1 MEIAEVTT
9 FLAATTPFD
18 QLDSAQLARLA
29 DNISVYYCQQGETVQ
44 VSPERLMIVRTGIFA
59 LYSDQQTLLSK
70 LEQGDFYGYQLL
82 LTGLSDND
90 QLICEEDALIYWLTA
105 ESFHQL
111 RYQYKNIDIF
121 FQRLF
126 SRRLHQYKAQQQHS
140 RFTLKI
146 SDIAQPR
153 KIAISGEQSVQQAA
167 SLMTEKRVS
176 SLLVEQDD
184 QLIGII
190 TDRDL
195 RSRVLADNLP
205 ASTAISQV
213 MTAKPHTIDK
223 HAYLFEAVQLMSRHN
238 IHHLPVLDKQKSY
251 SMITATDI
259 IRSQQDHPVYLIG
272 EIHRQTSVDGLENCA
287 GQISGLALTL
297 GKQQVPAHEAG
308 HIITTI
314 TDALTQ
320 RLIKLAQIELGAPP
334 CVFSWLA
341 FGSQGRMDQ
350 SLNADQDNA
359 LLLEKEPVGEVADY
373 FAALADF
380 VCQGLAR
387 CGIVLC
393 PGNIMASNKA
403 LRLSLKG
410 WSGHFAKW
418 ISTPTPEALL
428 KSSIFFD
435 LRVIEGSKGLFN
447 ALQQDILAKTSNN
460 ALFLY
465 HLAQTAL
472 QRSAPLSFLRNF
484 ILEHDGK
491 QKKGLDLKKRGISL
505 ITDIVRVYAL
515 SAGIS
520 EINTRQR
527 LIQLAA
533 SGVMDSKDT
542 QNLSDAFDVLAQ
554 LRWDKHQ
561 HDLSQGHDVS
571 NLLDPQVLSGLQ
583 RHQLK
588 DSLTVINDAQS
599 SLKQRFCREL

>member
-1 MEIAEVTT
+1 MDVAEVTT
-9 FLAATTPFD
+9 FLAKTTPFD
-18 QLDSAQLARLA
+18 QLATAELANLGA
-29 DNISVYYCQQGETVQ
+29 NINVYYCQQGETIQ
-44 VSPERLMIVRTGIFA
+44 LSSERLMIVRTGIFA
-59 LYSDQQTLLSK
+59 LYSDQQTLLTK
-70 LEQGDFYGYQLL
+70 LEEGDFYGYQLL

-90 QLICEEDALIYWLTA
+90 NLVCEEDGLVYWLNA
-105 ESFHQL
+105 DAFHQL

-126 SRRLHQYKAQQQHS
+126 GRRLHQYKEQQQNS
-140 RFTLKI
+140 RFTLKV
-146 SDIAQPR
+146 SDIVQAR
-153 KIAISGEQSVQQAA
+153 KIAIDGGQSVQQAA
-167 SLMTEKRVS
+167 TLMTEKRVS
-176 SLLVEQDD
+176 SLLVEQNE

-195 RSRVLADNLP
+195 RSRVLAAGLAAN
-205 ASTAISQV
+205 TEVSQV
-213 MTAKPHTIDK
+213 MTAKPHVIDK

-238 IHHLPVLDKQKSY
+238 IHHLPVLDNQQSY

-272 EIHRQTSVDGLENCA
+272 EIHRQTSVDGLEHCSS
-287 GQISGLALTL
+287 QISSLALTL

-320 RLIKLAQIELGAPP
+320 RLIALAQLELGPAP

-359 LLLEKEPVGEVADY
+359 LLLEKEPAGEIAEY

-387 CGIVLC
+387 CGITLC
-393 PGNIMASNKA
+393 PGNIMASNSA

-410 WSGHFAKW
+410 WSGQFGKW
-418 ISTPTPEALL
+418 VNSPTPDALL
-428 KSSIFFD
+428 KASIFFD
-435 LRVIEGSKGLFN
+435 LRIIEGSRGLFN
-447 ALQQDILAKTSNN
+447 ALQQDILARTQDN

-515 SAGIS
+515 AAGIS

-527 LIQLAA
+527 LVQLAA

-561 HDLSQGHDVS
+561 HDLAQGHDVS
-571 NLLDPQVLSGLQ
+571 NLLDPNVLSGLQ

-599 SLKQRFCREL
+599 SLKQRFCRDL

>member
-1 MEIAEVTT
+1 MEVAEVTT
-9 FLAATTPFD
+9 FLAGTTPFD
-18 QLDSAQLARLA
+18 QLDHAQLASLA
-29 DNISVYYCQQGETVQ
+29 GNISVYYCQNGETVQ
-44 VSPERLMIVRTGIFA
+44 LSAERLMIVRTGIFA
-59 LYSDQQTLLSK
+59 LYSDQQTLLTK
-70 LEQGDFYGYQLL
+70 LEEGDFYGYQLL
-82 LTGLSDND
+82 LTGLSDD
-90 QLICEEDALIYWLTA
+90 DKLLCEEDGLVYWLSA
-105 ESFHQL
+105 DAFHQL

-126 SRRLHQYKAQQQHS
+126 SRRLHQYKAQQQNS

-146 SDIAQPR
+146 SDIVQAR
-153 KIAISGEQSVQQAA
+153 KIAISGEHSVQQAA
-167 SLMTEKRVS
+167 ALMTEKRVS
-176 SLLVEQDD
+176 SLLVEQEER
-184 QLIGII
+184 LVGII

-195 RSRVLADNLP
+195 RSRVLAADLP
-205 ASTAISQV
+205 AQTPVKQV

-238 IHHLPVLDKQKSY
+238 VHHLPVLDKQQSY

-272 EIHRQTSVDGLENCA
+272 EIHRQTSVDGLEHCA
-287 GQISGLALTL
+287 SQVSSLALTL

-320 RLIKLAQIELGAPP
+320 RLIALAQHELGPPP

-359 LLLEKEPVGEVADY
+359 LLLEKEPVGEVAEY

-387 CGIVLC
+387 CGIILC
-393 PGNIMASNKA
+393 PGNIMASNSA

-410 WSGHFAKW
+410 WSGQFAKW
-418 ISTPTPEALL
+418 VTSPTPDALL

-447 ALQQDILAKTSNN
+447 ALQQDILAKTTDN

-472 QRSAPLSFLRNF
+472 QRTAPLSFLRNF

-527 LIQLAA
+527 LVQLANQ
-533 SGVMDSKDT
+533 GVMDSKDT

-561 HDLSQGHDVS
+561 HDLTQGHDVS
-571 NLLDPQVLSGLQ
+571 NLLDPNVLSGLQ

-599 SLKQRFCREL
+599 SLKHRFCRDL

>member
-1 MEIAEVTT
+1 MEVAEVTT
-9 FLAATTPFD
+9 FLAGTTPFD
-18 QLDSAQLARLA
+18 QLDAARLA
-29 DNISVYYCQQGETVQ
+29 SLASHISVYYCQQGETVQ
-44 VSPERLMIVRTGIFA
+44 LSTERLMIIRTGIFA
-59 LYSDQQTLLSK
+59 LFSDQQTLLTK
-70 LEQGDFYGYQLL
+70 LEEGDFYGYQLL

-90 QLICEEDALIYWLTA
+90 NLVCEEDGLVFWLTA
-105 ESFHQL
+105 DAFHQL

-126 SRRLHQYKAQQQHS
+126 SRRLHQYKAQQQSS

-146 SDIAQPR
+146 SDVIQAR
-153 KIAISGEQSVQQAA
+153 KIAINGEHTVQQAA
-167 SLMTEKRVS
+167 GLMTEKRVS

-184 QLIGII
+184 KLIGII

-195 RSRVLADNLP
+195 RSRVLAANLSAQTP
-205 ASTAISQV
+205 VQQV

-238 IHHLPVLDKQKSY
+238 IHHLPVMDKQQSC

-272 EIHRQTSVDGLENCA
+272 EIHRQTSVDGLEQCA
-287 GQISGLALTL
+287 SQVSALALTL

-320 RLIKLAQIELGAPP
+320 RLIKLAQAELGPAP

-387 CGIVLC
+387 CGIILC
-393 PGNIMASNKA
+393 PGNIMASNSA

-410 WSGHFAKW
+410 WSGQFAKW
-418 ISTPTPEALL
+418 VTSPTPQALL

-447 ALQQDILAKTSNN
+447 ALQQDILAKTSGN

-472 QRSAPLSFLRNF
+472 QRTAPLSFLRNF

-491 QKKGLDLKKRGISL
+491 QKKGLDLKKRGISI

-527 LIQLAA
+527 LLQLAA

-561 HDLSQGHDVS
+561 HDLIQGHEVS
-571 NLLDPQVLSGLQ
+571 NLLDPKVLSGLQ

-588 DSLTVINDAQS
+588 DSMTVINDAQS
-599 SLKQRFCREL
+599 SLKHRFCREL

>member
-1 MEIAEVTT
+1 MEVAEVSN
-9 FLAATTPFD
+9 FLAETTPFD
-18 QLDSAQLARLA
+18 QLDAGQLTSLA
-29 DNISVYYCQQGETVQ
+29 SNISVYYCQNGETVQ
-44 VSPERLMIVRTGIFA
+44 LSTERLMIVRTGIFA
-59 LYSDQQTLLSK
+59 LYSDQQTLLTK

-82 LTGLSDND
+82 LTGLKDND
-90 QLICEEDALIYWLTA
+90 NLVCEEDGLVYWLA
-105 ESFHQL
+105 ADAFHQL

-126 SRRLHQYKAQQQHS
+126 SRRLHQYKAQQQNS

-146 SDIAQPR
+146 SDIVQAR
-153 KIAISGEQSVQQAA
+153 KIAISAEQTVQQAA
-167 SLMTEKRVS
+167 ALMTEKRVS
-176 SLLVEQDD
+176 SLLVEQDE
-184 QLIGII
+184 QLIGIV

-195 RSRVLADNLP
+195 RSRVLAADLP
-205 ASTAISQV
+205 AQTPVRQV
-213 MTAKPHTIDK
+213 MTAKPYSIDK

-238 IHHLPVLDKQKSY
+238 VHHLPVLDKQQSY

-272 EIHRQTSVDGLENCA
+272 EIHRQTSIDGLEHCA
-287 GQISGLALTL
+287 SQISSLAITL

-320 RLIKLAQIELGAPP
+320 RLISLAQIELGPAP

-359 LLLEKEPVGEVADY
+359 LLLEKEPVAEVAVY
-373 FAALADF
+373 FAAMADF

-387 CGIVLC
+387 CGIILC
-393 PGNIMASNKA
+393 PGNIMASNSA

-410 WSGHFAKW
+410 WSGQFAKW
-418 ISTPTPEALL
+418 VTTPTPEALL

-447 ALQQDILAKTSNN
+447 ALQQDILAKTSDNP
-460 ALFLY
+460 LFLY

-527 LIQLAA
+527 LVQLANA
-533 SGVMDSKDT
+533 GVLDSKDT

-561 HDLSQGHDVS
+561 HDLIQGHDVS
-571 NLLDPQVLSGLQ
+571 NLLDPNVLSGLQ

-599 SLKQRFCREL
+599 SLKHRFCRDL